1 MDAQT
6 GHAGDETQG
15 YAAQNKHHGVGHLDA
30 MTKHYQQT
38 DGYNQQNR
46 YDELVFNHILLMSL
60 WVYELVSW

>member
-15 YAAQNKHHGVGHLDA
+15 YAAQNKHHGIGHLDTMA
-30 MTKHYQQT
+30 NHHQQT

-46 YDELVFNHILLMSL
+46 YDKLVFNHIELTSL
-60 WVYELVSW
+60 QVDELTSS